1 MNKVKSLRVKLGLTQ
16 RQLAEMV
23 GTSQQQIQRIETNKI
38 AARLA
43 LASAI
48 AAALGKPL
56 NTVFPGSEKAIAKVQ
71 GEMKASPYYPDAEA
85 LDQVE
90 TTGVEFDGAEHC
102 LKIWMRGHTEPIFF
116 PLLAGEKRRVFRVV
130 QDESTD
136 ADTASFMVFDS
147 ADKRIAINLAEVFAC
162 QFLFEPLWTVDDR
175 DSSKVS
181 EPLNGE
187 EVFVYQ
193 SGSET
198 PIRFT
203 PEVDMGNPNDEGDE
217 GYFGNI
223 FWTLEMSPAQT
234 DRVFFQDE
242 DGESVF
248 IRLGSLALLSVP
260 LWVMDPDELE
270 AQAAEYDLQDD

>member
-1 MNKVKSLRVKLGLTQ
+1 MNKVKSIRIKLGLTQ
-16 RQLAEMV
+16 RQLADMV
-23 GTSQQQIQRIETNKI
+23 GTSQQQIQRIETGKI
-38 AARLA
+38 AARVA

-48 AAALGKPL
+48 SAALGKPL
-56 NTVFPGSEKAIAKVQ
+56 NSVFPGSEKAIAKVQ
-71 GEMKASPYYPDAEA
+71 DEMKATHYYPDAEA
-85 LDQVE
+85 LDQVQ

-102 LKIWMRGHTEPIFF
+102 LKIWMRGHAEPIFF
-116 PLLAGEKRRVFRVV
+116 PLLAGEKRRVFRVL

-147 ADKRIAINLAEVFAC
+147 ADKRIAINLAELFAC
-162 QFLFEPLWTVDDR
+162 QFLFETLLTVDDR

-187 EVFVYQ
+187 QVFIYQ
-193 SGSET
+193 AGSDS
-198 PIRFT
+198 PITFT
-203 PEVDMGNPNDEGDE
+203 PESDMGNPDDECDE

-223 FWTLEMSPAQT
+223 FWMLEMSPAKT
-234 DRVFFQDE
+234 ERVHFEDQ

-260 LWVMDPDELE
+260 LWVMDPDELD
-270 AQAAEYDLQDD
+270 AKVADYDSQDD